1 MHAARLSREPRAL
14 RIEWIYFCIGAR
26 LTAEARRGGTDA
38 DWEPLRDRD
47 EEAEEDDGGG
57 HAAGYSGRRG
67 RRWPMSATTSPRA
80 LAAAAPPLDGALG
93 GPLAPLALPAAALA
107 AASAASAAAGG
118 GAGEKARRRHTTGLN
133 PDDGYASAVAAPTL
147 ARDDALPRPPRSRMG
162 STAGGVD
169 TRIGIERLPWEV
181 LVEIFSYLD
190 LRSVVQGAQVSRRW
204 RAIAADNWLWQ
215 QVRGPATR
223 PPCRIHALPHRR
235 PVPWAHVTS
244 GRGMRAGGAAAV
256 PPEAMACARAAAGST
271 CGQLALSLSGA
282 GAAAQVLEDKHRRV
296 SQHPHQQCR
305 LRFLVV
311 GRVRE
316 RANRLMLSCV
326 VA

>member
-1 MHAARLSREPRAL
+1 
-14 RIEWIYFCIGAR
+14 
-26 LTAEARRGGTDA
+26 
-38 DWEPLRDRD
+38 
-47 EEAEEDDGGG
+47 
-57 HAAGYSGRRG
+57 
-67 RRWPMSATTSPRA
+67 MSATTSPRA

-244 GRGMRAGGAAAV
+244 GRGMRAGGRQLYRRKRWRV
-256 PPEAMACARAAAGST
+256 PAQLPAARA
-271 CGQLALSLSGA
+271 
-282 GAAAQVLEDKHRRV
+282 V
-296 SQHPHQQCR
+296 SWHFLFREQAR
-305 LRFLVV
+305 LRKYWRTNTAEFRSIHTSSV
-311 GRVRE
+311 GCVFWWWGGSANVRTG
-316 RANRLMLSCV
+316 
-326 VA
+326 